1 MEGAVVFFDGNCGLC
16 NHSVQFI
23 LKHERNQNLQFTSL
37 QSSFAKKVM
46 KEFGLESNYEESI
59 LFFQDGKLFSKS
71 RAVLRII
78 PFLKWYLYP
87 IFIFWLVPNS
97 IRDKFYDIIARNRKR
112 ISKVCE
118 LPGPE
123 HSNRFLN

>member
-1 MEGAVVFFDGNCGLC
+1 MEGAFVFFDGNCGLC
-16 NHSVQFI
+16 NRSVQFI

-37 QSSFAKKVM
+37 QSSFVKKVM

-59 LFFQDGKLFSKS
+59 LFYQNGKLFSKS
-71 RAVLRII
+71 RAVLKII